1 MDKTQN
7 SKKGESK
14 IGFSLDNLPDDLRIS
29 TMTITCN
36 LNTLIDIQNVGKYID
51 LSFGS
56 IVCVKYKTNNNKMD
70 DNTVIRSLI
79 KIKKT
84 RQKNK
89 KKSKRQNFNNQATLV
104 VDVKNKRTVNVK
116 IFKNGAIQM
125 TGCKSIDDFNHAL
138 NIVCS
143 ELKKKKAVYEK
154 QSKSIIPKYF
164 VSNHESVE
172 ISKVTNFKIV
182 MINSNFNVGFL
193 IDREKLHGLLIK
205 SGVRS
210 ILEPNIH
217 ACVNIKFNY
226 KNKDI
231 ISVFV
236 FESGS
241 IIITGAKTENH
252 IIEAYKF
259 ITKILFENYDTIVKN
274 NVESFLERDDV
285 KQLIDEINKQQKEPI
300 ECSN

>member
-7 SKKGESK
+7 SKNIVSK
-14 IGFSLDNLPDDLRIS
+14 IDFSLKNLPDDLRIS

-36 LNTLIDIQNVGKYID
+36 LDTLIDIQHVGRYID
-51 LSFGS
+51 LVFGS

-79 KIKKT
+79 KMKKT
-84 RQKNK
+84 REKNK
-89 KKSKRQNFNNQATLV
+89 KNPKRQNFNNQATLI
-104 VDVKNKRTVNVK
+104 VDIKNKRQINVK

-125 TGCKSIDDFNHAL
+125 TGCKALEDFYNAL
-138 NIVCS
+138 NVVCH
-143 ELKKKKAVYEK
+143 ELKKKKAIYDK
-154 QSKSIIPKYF
+154 QSKTIVSKYF
-164 VSNHESVE
+164 ITNYDTVE
-172 ISKVTNFKIV
+172 TDQVRNFKVV
-182 MINSNFNVGFL
+182 MINSNFKVGFL
-193 IDREKLHGLLIK
+193 IDREKLHGLLLK

-226 KNKDI
+226 KNKDT
-231 ISVFV
+231 ISIFV

-241 IIITGAKTENH
+241 IIITGAKTESH

-259 ITKILFENYDTIVKN
+259 ITKVLFENYDTIVKN
-274 NVESFLERDDV
+274 NIDSFLERDDV
-285 KQLIDEINKQQKEPI
+285 KQLIEAVGKQNQLTVS
-300 ECSN
+300 C

>member
-1 MDKTQN
+1 MDKTQI
-7 SKKGESK
+7 SKNVVSK
-14 IGFSLDNLPDDLRIS
+14 IDFSLKNLPDDLRIS

-36 LNTLIDIQNVGKYID
+36 LDTLIDIQNVGRYID

-79 KIKKT
+79 KMKKT
-84 RQKNK
+84 REKAKKNA
-89 KKSKRQNFNNQATLV
+89 KRKNFNNQASLV
-104 VDVKNKRTVNVK
+104 VDIKNKRRINVK

-125 TGCKSIDDFNHAL
+125 TGCKAIEDFHQAL
-138 NIVCS
+138 DIVCR
-143 ELKKKKAVYEK
+143 ELKKKKAVYDK
-154 QSKSIIPKYF
+154 QTKTIIPKYF
-164 VSNHESVE
+164 ITNYDAVNAD
-172 ISKVTNFKIV
+172 KVKNFKVV
-182 MINSNFNVGFL
+182 MINSNFKVGFL
-193 IDREKLHGLLIK
+193 IDREKLHGLLLK

-226 KNKDI
+226 KNKDT
-231 ISVFV
+231 ISIFV

-259 ITKILFENYDTIVKN
+259 ITKVLFENYDTIVKN
-274 NVESFLERDDV
+274 NIESFLERDDI
-285 KQLIDEINKQQKEPI
+285 KQLIEASQNQQAVV
-300 ECSN
+300 C